1 MITGMPHRK
10 IRVLQLVNGFVLGGA
25 ERVVTML
32 AMHADSSRFEI
43 IPCAVKRSGPLEEDL
58 RTNQINYRILG
69 IKRRSIWSGPFFLAD
84 LRQLLEALVETCK
97 DLSIDIIHAH
107 LTENTLLAILAAR
120 RAGVPRVC
128 ATVHNVIF
136 SPIKGKYNFLG
147 WLRRTAIERLFSR
160 TDRII
165 AVSDQVAHAVRQS
178 TRVPKEQIVTIPNG
192 VEPNEFRYDGN
203 RWSLRRAL
211 GFSTERL
218 IAITVGRLNRQK
230 GYPHLLEALASMPVL
245 NRPLM
250 LIVGDGP
257 DRPELELRVSAMGL
271 GRDVQFLGHRRD
283 VPALLAAADV
293 FVLSS
298 LWEGLPLAL
307 LEAMAA
313 GLPSVVTAVGGNPDV
328 VEDGTSGLLVPAGD
342 GKAFSNALSRLLE
355 NSSQRERMGR
365 AARER
370 FDRCFSLRRFV
381 EAHEALYEEMLAEP
395 LVPAITPE
403 AIRARSLG

>member
-1 MITGMPHRK
+1 MPHRK

-32 AMHADSSRFEI
+32 AMHADRSRFEI

-58 RTNQINYRILG
+58 RTNQINYRVLG

-84 LRQLLEALVETCK
+84 LKQLLEALTETCK
-97 DLSIDIIHAH
+97 GLSIDIIHAH
-107 LTENTLLAILAAR
+107 LTENALLAVLAAR
-120 RAGVPRVC
+120 RIGVPRVC

-136 SPIKGKYNFLG
+136 SPTKGKYNPLG
-147 WLRRTAIERLFSR
+147 WLRRTAIERLFSQ

-165 AVSDQVAHAVRQS
+165 AVSDEVAHAVRRS
-178 TRVPKEQIVTIPNG
+178 ARVPKDHIVTIPNG

-211 GFSTERL
+211 GFPSERL
-218 IAITVGRLNRQK
+218 IAITVGRLSRQK
-230 GYPHLLEALASMPVL
+230 GYAHLLEALALMPVAS
-245 NRPLM
+245 RPLM

-257 DRPELELRVSAMGL
+257 DRPELELRVSALGL
-271 GRDVQFLGHRRD
+271 EQDIQFLGHRRD

-313 GLPSVVTAVGGNPDV
+313 GLPAVVTAVGGNPEV
-328 VEDGTSGLLVPAGD
+328 VEDGTSGLLVPPGD
-342 GKAFSNALSRLLE
+342 EQAFSTALSHLLE
-355 NSSQRERMGR
+355 DSSRRERMGR
-365 AARER
+365 AASQR
-370 FDRCFSLRRFV
+370 FDQCFSLRRFV
-381 EAHEALYEEMLAEP
+381 EAHEILYEEMLAEP
-395 LVPAITPE
+395 PISAITPE
-403 AIRARSLG
+403 AESVRSLG